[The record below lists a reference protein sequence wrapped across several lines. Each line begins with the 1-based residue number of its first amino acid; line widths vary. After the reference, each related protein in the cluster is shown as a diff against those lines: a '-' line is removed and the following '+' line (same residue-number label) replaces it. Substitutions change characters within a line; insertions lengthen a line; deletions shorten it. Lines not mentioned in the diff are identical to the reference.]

1 MKKLGLKIPR
11 LPLILF
17 FVFFFCKP
25 SLAANCYI
33 RAGATGSNSGSSWAN
48 AWTTFG
54 AVTWTRGNTYYVAG
68 GTYNEDVTITAAE
81 AGTNWI
87 IIKKANAGDNS
98 GDPGWDSSFAAA
110 QAVVNGK
117 FVIYNGYFEM
127 DGVTGS
133 GLAGHGIK
141 ISVISSASVLAFSSG
156 ASPRHLHH
164 LDLQGPGFDY
174 GSAGTDGIYYNST
187 AANSKGLYISY
198 CWIHE
203 IPRNGVTVGNVVG
216 TDYINYGMLFENN
229 VLGRTGGVAIAYPGI
244 HGQGMQIAYSQADA
258 YVIIRNN
265 IFYNIYSQGP
275 ISYLGLGTHSNSRI
289 YNNVFYSTDPAAYSS
304 ASAIYM
310 HNLSV
315 SVADIY
321 VYNNTFY
328 NLGGYA
334 SHIRND
340 FAGAPNIEVK
350 NNLWVSCPFGQRHT
364 NITAAANNDYYNNY
378 GVNIPA
384 GETNQKTETAD
395 PFINSAGYDLH
406 LKPGANARDSGIDLS
421 GIFTTDKDGVTRPP
435 GFWDIGAYEYGG
447 SITPP
452 PPPPPDT
459 GSSIFNNTKTYP
471 SPYKLEAGKTLKI
484 IELPLNANVKIY
496 NMNGVLIKELK
507 ETDFNNA
514 GYVEWDGK
522 DNNND
527 PVARGIYYY
536 VASDEKGNKK
546 TGKFTVL
553 K

>member
-1 MKKLGLKIPR
+1 MKKRLSQIPHILLVLLG
-11 LPLILF
+11 
-17 FVFFFCKP
+17 VFFICKP
-25 SLAANCYI
+25 SLAANYYI
-33 RAGATGSNSGSSWAN
+33 RAGASGANNGSSWAN

-54 AVTWTRGNTYYVAG
+54 AVTWARGNTYFVAG
-68 GTYNEDVTITAAE
+68 GSYNEDVTITTAE
-81 AGTNWI
+81 SGANWI
-87 IIKKANAGDNS
+87 IIKKANAVDNS
-98 GDPGWDSSFAAA
+98 GEAGWNASYADI
-110 QAVVNGK
+110 QAVINGK

-133 GLAGHGIK
+133 GMSGHGIK
-141 ISVISSASVLAFSSG
+141 ISVTASASVLAFSSG
-156 ASPRHLHH
+156 ASPRHLHR
-164 LDLQGPGFDY
+164 LDLQGPGFDF

-203 IPRNGVTVGNVVG
+203 IPRNGVSVGNVIG
-216 TDYINYGMLFENN
+216 TSYSDYGMLFENN
-229 VLGRTGGVAIAYPGI
+229 VLGRTGGVAIAYPAI
-244 HGQGMQIAYSQADA
+244 HGQGMQIAYSQTDS
-258 YVIIRNN
+258 YNIIRNN
-265 IFYNIYSQGP
+265 AFYNIYSQAP

-289 YNNVFYSTDPAAYSS
+289 YNNVFYSTDPSIYSL

-340 FAGAPNIEVK
+340 FVGATNIEVK
-350 NNLWVSCPFGQRHT
+350 NNLWVNCPFGQRHT
-364 NITAAANNDYYNNY
+364 NITATANNDYYNNY
-378 GVNIPA
+378 GVNIPS

-395 PFINSAGYDLH
+395 PFINSTGYDLH
-406 LKPGANARDSGIDLS
+406 LKPGANARDGGIDLS
-421 GIFTTDKDGVTRPP
+421 AIFSTDKDGASRPP
-435 GFWDIGAYEYGG
+435 GLWDIGAYEYGG
-447 SITPP
+447 VLPP
-452 PPPPPDT
+452 SLPPDT
-459 GSSIFNNTKTYP
+459 GSAVFNKTKTYP
-471 SPYKLEAGKTLKI
+471 SPFKLEAGKTLKI
-484 IELPLNANVKIY
+484 IELPLNAVIKIY

-507 ETDFNNA
+507 ETDFNNS

-522 DNNND
+522 DQNNE
-527 PVARGIYYY
+527 PVSRGIYYY
-536 VASDEKGNKK
+536 SASDEKGNKK